1 MTVLDRTLLFII
13 FIALFT
19 KSLLM
24 LAVSLI
30 GWDPRPW
37 LSGVGQ
43 AMAGPYRA
51 ETAVIGLAELLIAV
65 YLLAWAV
72 RRRHQ
77 SRAIIRETE
86 LGTIRISLKAVEA
99 LVQRA
104 AHQVHGVREVK
115 VDLRKEKQ
123 GVAIYLTVTVLP
135 DSAIPA
141 ISDEIQHRVE
151 RYIAETVGVTV
162 SRVAVTF
169 KAVTETGKARVE

>member
-1 MTVLDRTLLFII
+1 MTALDRILLAMLFV
-13 FIALFT
+13 ALFV
-19 KSLLM
+19 KGLLM
-24 LAVSLI
+24 LAVGLA

-43 AMAGPYRA
+43 AMLGPYRV
-51 ETAVIGLAELLIAV
+51 ETVAIGLAELLIAFYV
-65 YLLAWAV
+65 LAWSV

-77 SRAIIRETE
+77 ARAIIRETD
-86 LGTIRISLKAVEA
+86 LGTIRIALNAVET

-104 AHQVHGVREVK
+104 ARQVQGVREVK
-115 VDLRKEKQ
+115 VDLKTDKQ
-123 GVAIYLTVTVLP
+123 GVAIHLTVTVLP

-162 SRVAVTF
+162 NRVAVTF
-169 KAVTETGKARVE
+169 KSVTETSKTRVE